1 MGGQAA
7 ARHNVGVVHHM
18 DTQEILGRVAAEKIV
33 ELREIVKEMAEHRSA
48 ISDLERRMHV
58 LLELDGRRLDPRC
71 RIEAK
76 EKRRI
81 LDAVCSRRSTP

>member
-1 MGGQAA
+1 
-7 ARHNVGVVHHM
+7 M
-18 DTQEILGRVAAEKIV
+18 DIKENLGRNVADKIL
-33 ELREIVKEMAEHRSA
+33 ELREIEKEIAEHRSA
-48 ISDLERRMHV
+48 ISDLERRRRV
-58 LLELDGRRLDPRC
+58 VLELDASRLDPRH